1 MMRFKRKPVNT
12 DEIDTRNVA
21 KPATKEKLGTNSSK
35 LGAQP
40 RGKDDW
46 QATAGQTGMQ
56 NTSVGQMPIEVDV
69 DPLLKDIV
77 FSEDLEQKKL
87 INRLY
92 RDIYYNDC
100 VCGSAV
106 DMLSTLPFSDFTLG
120 GISDKKAMRSFQETL
135 ERLNVRTMLPH
146 LSTDHLVD
154 GAFIGSLLFNRTS
167 KRFFDIMP
175 HRNDN
180 CKIDSLPFYGQDP
193 IITAAIPD
201 DVRATLSGDGP
212 RVQKLRDRLGDDIVG
227 LLQQEALE
235 LDPMTTVY
243 VPRKTFT
250 TGEGVSFFRRVLP
263 IYLLEKNLFRGTLV
277 ESARR
282 QRGILHIQ
290 LGDGDQWEPTVADME
305 FMTELFMNA
314 DADPLGAIIATRL
327 GVETQEIR
335 QGGDFWKVTDTWDGT
350 ATFKLRALG
359 ISESF
364 LSGEANYA
372 CLVGNSLI
380 PTDKGLLRID
390 QLVDKK
396 RLPTDTSE
404 SLKDIEVAL
413 DTTVQSRYANE
424 KTSSW
429 KYSGYTDTL
438 KVTTAKGNALSSTPN
453 HPYLVFNGVGT
464 TEWKQAETLTLQ
476 DRLCVPTAG
485 LVRTDRL
492 QIELTDQE
500 SLVKAKGVRKQ
511 LKQPVEMTPKLAYLL
526 GLLVSEG
533 NLIGDKKAAITNSD
547 KKLLSRTSKLYKD
560 IFGVKST
567 LRKRISKG
575 DTYNIQGKEG
585 VANTDCYV
593 LEVGS
598 KTLVHWLRELGF
610 IYTRKGSELPSYN
623 QEIPWSVLQ
632 ADEKSQLSFLAAYM
646 EGDAHVSD
654 RIAFSSAS
662 QTLMEQI
669 QVMLLAHGVL
679 SHRRKSFV
687 DLSFSDSRRL
697 FVKLERYLCTKKLD
711 MRKDRGFKARQDFGF
726 PNCFL
731 KDFLEARKVGPA
743 GGGVAYRDDLGQ
755 VIVLRNCR
763 EHMHSL
769 GGKNFMYDKYDGGG
783 YDGLLERLE
792 QISPSMY
799 RRIMDLVA
807 LRYMVVPIKSIED
820 GGKQHVYDISML
832 PGVEPAFVANG
843 LVVHNTADTSLTVFI
858 ESIRAYRDMLTRKL
872 FYNKIFPLVSLVNGY
887 TVNERGKLIRKDGL
901 LDSKNMQANLDKMA
915 DGSRLLIPNVH
926 WAKQLKPEGDTQ
938 YLDMLQQLT
947 ERGIPVPLR
956 AIAAAGG
963 FNLDSLLSDGD
974 DDLELLKRVSE
985 YNKNVGDIKKK
996 YGPKTEGEDG
1006 GGMGGFASGGNADI
1020 RDMLNKGRGG
1030 SVLAQQNGKRPSLKQ
1045 RDFGGGEE
1053 IIGRTKT
1060 GKKKYI
1066 HNQRRAQEDA
1076 NREIAAA
1083 LTNVT
1088 QNKKTPLTHGSV
1100 TPQKSGKGGR
1110 TF

>member
-12 DEIDTRNVA
+12 DQIDTDHVA
-21 KPATKEKLGTNSSK
+21 KPAAKEKLGTNSSK
-35 LGAQP
+35 LGALP
-40 RGKDDW
+40 KGKEDW
-46 QATAGQTGMQ
+46 EAVAGQTGMQ

-372 CLVGNSLI
+372 
-380 PTDKGLLRID
+380 
-390 QLVDKK
+390 
-396 RLPTDTSE
+396 
-404 SLKDIEVAL
+404 
-413 DTTVQSRYANE
+413 
-424 KTSSW
+424 
-429 KYSGYTDTL
+429 
-438 KVTTAKGNALSSTPN
+438 
-453 HPYLVFNGVGT
+453 
-464 TEWKQAETLTLQ
+464 
-476 DRLCVPTAG
+476 
-485 LVRTDRL
+485 
-492 QIELTDQE
+492 
-500 SLVKAKGVRKQ
+500 
-511 LKQPVEMTPKLAYLL
+511 
-526 GLLVSEG
+526 
-533 NLIGDKKAAITNSD
+533 
-547 KKLLSRTSKLYKD
+547 
-560 IFGVKST
+560 
-567 LRKRISKG
+567 
-575 DTYNIQGKEG
+575 
-585 VANTDCYV
+585 
-593 LEVGS
+593 
-598 KTLVHWLRELGF
+598 
-610 IYTRKGSELPSYN
+610 
-623 QEIPWSVLQ
+623 
-632 ADEKSQLSFLAAYM
+632 
-646 EGDAHVSD
+646 
-654 RIAFSSAS
+654 
-662 QTLMEQI
+662 
-669 QVMLLAHGVL
+669 
-679 SHRRKSFV
+679 
-687 DLSFSDSRRL
+687 
-697 FVKLERYLCTKKLD
+697 
-711 MRKDRGFKARQDFGF
+711 
-726 PNCFL
+726 
-731 KDFLEARKVGPA
+731 
-743 GGGVAYRDDLGQ
+743 
-755 VIVLRNCR
+755 
-763 EHMHSL
+763 
-769 GGKNFMYDKYDGGG
+769 
-783 YDGLLERLE
+783 
-792 QISPSMY
+792 
-799 RRIMDLVA
+799 
-807 LRYMVVPIKSIED
+807 
-820 GGKQHVYDISML
+820 
-832 PGVEPAFVANG
+832 
-843 LVVHNTADTSLTVFI
+843 TADTSLTVFI

-996 YGPKTEGEDG
+996 YGPKGEEG
-1006 GGMGGFASGGNADI
+1006 GGMGGFASGGKADI

-1100 TPQKSGKGGR
+1100 TPQKTNKGGR